1 MPDRQR
7 RRLDRQLHA
16 LGRRF
21 PVLQGLIKLVGARP
35 GVLLRLPLAL
45 LLIMGGLLGFLP
57 ILGFWMIP
65 LGFIILAIDLPL
77 LQPAVSSTMIRIRR
91 RWSLWWRQFRD
102 RGE

>member
-1 MPDRQR
+1 MSDRQR

-21 PVLQGLIKLVGARP
+21 PVLQKPIALVGTRP
-35 GVLLRLPLAL
+35 GVLLRIPLAL
-45 LLIMGGLLGFLP
+45 LLIMGGMVGFLP

-65 LGFIILAIDLPL
+65 LGLLILAVDLPFL
-77 LQPAVSSTMIRIRR
+77 RPIVSTIMIRTRR
-91 RWSLWWRQFRD
+91 RWSTWQRQFQG